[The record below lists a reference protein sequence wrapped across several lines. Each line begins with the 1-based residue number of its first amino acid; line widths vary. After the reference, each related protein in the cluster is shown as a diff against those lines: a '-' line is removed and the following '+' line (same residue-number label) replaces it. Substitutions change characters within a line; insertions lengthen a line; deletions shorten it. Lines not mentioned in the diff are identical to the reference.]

1 MGEYRENRENPL
13 GFMLIRADASATLGA
28 GHVMRCLALA
38 QAWRSERGKI
48 AFVSACE
55 SAAIREQIVN
65 QGFFLH
71 ELSNSQGKEKAPAFL
86 WETLGPER
94 SESSIPPW
102 VCLDGY
108 HFDASYQRAFK
119 EKGFRILVIDD
130 TGHLPCYFADI
141 LLNQNLYAET
151 LSYSCGPDTTLLL
164 GSRYA
169 LIREEFLRW
178 KDRER
183 PISDKARNVLVT
195 VGGGDS
201 PGVLAKIVAAI
212 RRIQLSGLDVVV
224 IAGSSAEHLEAQV
237 DSRAGEKHRFQFLT
251 STKTMPQLM
260 AWADVAISAGGSTCW
275 ELAYMGLP
283 SLVGVLAENQLGIAQ
298 ALGERGM
305 ALNLG
310 WFHEVDEIEIA
321 SALVEI
327 MSDVEKRKEMSLKGR
342 EAIDGLGAKRVCD
355 EITAKDENGE

>member
-1 MGEYRENRENPL
+1 MREYRENRENPL
-13 GFMLIRADASATLGA
+13 GLMLIRADASATLGA

-55 SAAIREQIVN
+55 SAAVREQIVN
-65 QGFFLH
+65 QGFALH
-71 ELSNSQGKEKAPAFL
+71 DLSDAQGKENGPAFW

-94 SESSIPPW
+94 PESSIHPW

-119 EKGFRILVIDD
+119 EKGFRVLVIDD
-130 TGHLPCYFADI
+130 TGHLPCYLADI

-164 GSRYA
+164 GPRYA
-169 LIREEFLRW
+169 LIREDFLRW

-183 PISDKARNVLVT
+183 PISDEAHNVLVT

-201 PGVLAKIVAAI
+201 PEVLAKIVAAI
-212 RRIQLSGLDVVV
+212 RRIHLSGLDVVV
-224 IAGSSAEHLEAQV
+224 IAGSSAERLEAQV
-237 DSRAGEKHRFQFLT
+237 GSGASEKHRFRFLT

-310 WFHEVDEIEIA
+310 WFHEVDEREIG
-321 SALVEI
+321 SALVELL
-327 MSDVEKRKEMSLKGR
+327 SDVGKRKEMSFKGR

-355 EITAKDENGE
+355 EIAAKAGNGE